1 MTHPDYTTETGTV
14 GPVGWRVMYDVYHG
28 EHPDD
33 TPRAWD
39 NLGHMSWNAP
49 RNYTP
54 DALDTDPETTAGALA
69 LFGREYN
76 ASGWRYAFR
85 GFAHAARWLEIYHGA
100 ETVMAYVHPEAH
112 HYTGDAYE
120 VHDAEDA
127 NALLWVTRAEIV
139 EEFGDD
145 SDESRDRARGNL
157 LGQLA
162 ELAAYYR
169 GEVFAFEVFEIEE
182 DGEEGSALDACHGY
196 YAEADA
202 IAEAEGS
209 ARGYAASITRAR
221 TEAAATEAARRE
233 LLAGLMYAEAVTA

>member
-14 GPVGWRVMYDVYHG
+14 GPVGWRVMYDIYHG

-39 NLGHMSWNAP
+39 NLGHMSWNTA
-49 RNYTP
+49 REYFP
-54 DALDTDPETTAGALA
+54 DGLDTDPETPAGSLA
-69 LFGREYN
+69 LFGRRYT
-76 ASGWRYAFR
+76 ARGWQTFR

-100 ETVMAYVHPEAH
+100 ETVLAYVHPEA
-112 HYTGDAYE
+112 TSRAAAYE
-120 VHDAEDA
+120 VYDADDA

-139 EEFGDD
+139 EAFGDD
-145 SDESRDRARGNL
+145 SDASRDAARENL

-162 ELAAYYR
+162 DLSAYYR
-169 GEVFAFEVFEIEE
+169 GEVFAFEVFEIDA
-182 DGEEGSALDACHGY
+182 DGEEGNTLDACRGY

-209 ARGYAASITRAR
+209 ARGYAARITRERA
-221 TEAAATEAARRE
+221 EAAATEAARRE
-233 LLAGLMYAEAVTA
+233 LLAGLMYAEGVAA